1 MDGTPRSSS
10 PHDGDLAPPRAM
22 HGLGHGA
29 RHGFGHGF
37 RSGTRHAAGLHIY
50 TTAGERLSFQ
60 ATGPGRRGRPD
71 APGEPV
77 RILIVED
84 DLLIALDIEMTLEE
98 AGHEVVGT
106 ATTARAAVDAA
117 QEHEPDVVLMDLRL
131 ADGSWGGDAA
141 REIRER
147 LDTSLVFL
155 SGNLDPATRE
165 RLLPLDPVAML
176 SKPFLPGQLLKAVAA
191 AA

>member
-1 MDGTPRSSS
+1 MAGTPRSSS
-10 PHDGDLAPPRAM
+10 RHEGGSSPDVVRLPLGPPPVPRC
-22 HGLGHGA
+22 
-29 RHGFGHGF
+29 
-37 RSGTRHAAGLHIY
+37 AGLHIY
-50 TTAGERLSFQ
+50 TAAGERSAYRQ
-60 ATGPGRRGRPD
+60 SGRGRSH
-71 APGEPV
+71 APGGPV

-98 AGHEVVGT
+98 AGHHVVAT
-106 ATTARAAVDAA
+106 ATTARGAVDAA
-117 QEHEPDVVLMDLRL
+117 AEHTPDLVLMDLRL

-141 REIRER
+141 REIRDR
-147 LDTSLVFL
+147 LQTAIVFL

>member
-1 MDGTPRSSS
+1 MAGTPASSFRPDGGPP
-10 PHDGDLAPPRAM
+10 PHAGTAPSGAPR
-22 HGLGHGA
+22 HGA
-29 RHGFGHGF
+29 
-37 RSGTRHAAGLHIY
+37 AQHILSA
-50 TTAGERLSFQ
+50 AGERSAYMPSGRSRLPG
-60 ATGPGRRGRPD
+60 GP
-71 APGEPV
+71 V
-77 RILIVED
+77 NILIVED

-98 AGHEVVGT
+98 AGHKVVGT
-106 ATTARAAVDAA
+106 ATTAGAAVDMAE
-117 QEHEPDVVLMDLRL
+117 QHHPDVVLMDLRL

-141 REIRER
+141 REIRAR
-147 LDTSLVFL
+147 LDTALVFL

>member
-10 PHDGDLAPPRAM
+10 PHESGPVSFPFAWT
-22 HGLGHGA
+22 
-29 RHGFGHGF
+29 
-37 RSGTRHAAGLHIY
+37 GTRRGAGLHVF
-50 TTAGERLSFQ
+50 TAAGERYAYRPAS
-60 ATGPGRRGRPD
+60 RGRSD
-71 APGEPV
+71 MPGEPV
-77 RILIVED
+77 NILIVED
-84 DLLIALDIEMTLEE
+84 DLLIALDIEMTLED
-98 AGHEVVGT
+98 AGHHVVAT

-117 QEHEPDVVLMDLRL
+117 AEHGPDLVLMDLRL

-141 REIRER
+141 REIRDR
-147 LDTSLVFL
+147 FATPIVFL

-191 AA
+191 AT

>member
-1 MDGTPRSSS
+1 MAGTHVSSF
-10 PHDGDLAPPRAM
+10 PHERALPPPLAPPSVAAAARRA
-22 HGLGHGA
+22 
-29 RHGFGHGF
+29 
-37 RSGTRHAAGLHIY
+37 AALHLY
-50 TTAGERLSFQ
+50 TTAGERHARVPFRRRSRFPG
-60 ATGPGRRGRPD
+60 GP
-71 APGEPV
+71 V
-77 RILIVED
+77 NILIVED

-98 AGHEVVGT
+98 AGHQVVGT

-117 QEHEPDVVLMDLRL
+117 AEHKPDVVLMDLRL